1 MAQPAKNRHES
12 LIIVISIAVIAGMA
26 IAILLLFLWRDHVSV
41 IAAGAGLNAAIA
53 VCPPYLL
60 VHVARDIDDTALTRV
75 IIGGAVVIGNGSLY
89 AGLAMFAMWVF
100 GRVLPRRGT

>member
-1 MAQPAKNRHES
+1 LVQEAKHRHES
-12 LIIVISIAVIAGMA
+12 LVIVISIAVVTGMA

-75 IIGGAVVIGNGSLY
+75 IIGGTVVIGNASLY
-89 AGLAMFAMWVF
+89 AGLAMLAMWIF
-100 GRVLPRRGT
+100 GRVLPRRRT